1 VVQSVNNYVNTAL
14 ATTGLFG
21 TETSG
26 AASDQRRLDV
36 QISAAQTQLNL
47 KQQSLQRKF
56 TAMESALAQLQN
68 QSQSLLSQINAN
80 NVPR

>member
-1 VVQSVNNYVNTAL
+1 
-14 ATTGLFG
+14 
-21 TETSG
+21 
-26 AASDQRRLDV
+26 
-36 QISAAQTQLNL
+36 L

-56 TAMESALAQLQN
+56 TAMESALAKLQN